1 MLTFSAQLRS
11 RGFDVDLTVETG
23 ETLAILGPNGAGK
36 STLFEVLAGLVRP
49 DAGVARLDDT
59 VLFDLGPA
67 GTNTWLQPFSRGISM
82 LSQLALLFP
91 RMTVLDNVAFGP
103 RSAGAGREESRRRA
117 ATWLDRVDAVEFAPR
132 KPTQLSGGQAQRIAV
147 ARALAAEPRL
157 LLLDEPMAALDVTV
171 SPALRRMLRHVLA
184 DQTTILITHDV
195 LDAFTLADRV
205 AVMRDGS
212 IIEIGE
218 TREVFERPRS
228 AFTAALVGLNLI
240 TGTRT
245 PRGLTTGAGLELRGA
260 PRETIANGVAVG
272 ATIPPGALSLELA
285 RGDEPGRDYVETAVI
300 DLEPRGGLVRVSTEF
315 AFADVAPAAVVGLDL
330 VPGSPVWIGISSSEV
345 TVYPL

>member
-1 MLTFSAQLRS
+1 MLAVSAQLKS

-36 STLFEVLAGLVRP
+36 STLFDVLAGLVRP
-49 DAGVARLDDT
+49 DSGSARLDEE
-59 VLFDLGPA
+59 VLFDLGP
-67 GTNTWLQPFSRGISM
+67 GSTNTWLPPFSRGISL
-82 LSQLALLFP
+82 LSQQALLFP

-103 RSAGAGREESRRRA
+103 RSAGAGRQESRRRA
-117 ATWLDRVDAVEFAPR
+117 AAWLDRVDAAEFALR
-132 KPTQLSGGQAQRIAV
+132 KPAQLSGGQAQRIAV
-147 ARALAAEPRL
+147 GRALAADPRL

-171 SPALRRMLRHVLA
+171 APALRRMLRLVLA
-184 DQTTILITHDV
+184 DHTTVLVTHDV

-205 AVMRDGS
+205 AVMHEGR

-245 PRGLTTGAGLELRGA
+245 SHGLRTAKGLELRAA
-260 PRETIANGVAVG
+260 PNSAIANGVAVG
-272 ATIPPGALSLELA
+272 ATIPPGALTLETA
-285 RGDEPGRDYVETAVI
+285 HGDDAGRDYIEAAVI
-300 DLEPRGGLVRVSTEF
+300 DLEPRGDLIRVSTGF
-315 AFADVAPAAVVGLDL
+315 AFADVAPAAVASLDL
-330 VPGSPVWIGISSSEV
+330 VPGSPVWVGYSPSDV